1 MLLWIVDKR
10 PLVNKTYPDGVI
22 KSPWFEC
29 FAFSIWHTIE
39 CIIIKW

>member
-22 KSPWFEC
+22 KSPGLNALRFQ
-29 FAFSIWHTIE
+29 FGTQLSVLL
-39 CIIIKW
+39 